1 MFEILATKNDAGR
14 TLFKLL
20 SKYLNNISKSK
31 LEKIFRKRDIK
42 VNNLRISDKSLKINQ
57 GDKIVVYGVYDAQKD
72 VEIPKINVN
81 LDILYEDQNILIV
94 DKKNNI
100 PVHGKND
107 SLDNVVL
114 TYLKYTKVD
123 SFKPSHVGRLDKET
137 SGLIVYAKN
146 YKTLVELN
154 ANTAYFKKKYIFKS
168 DLILLENSRLDIEI
182 YLYKDELNRKMKF
195 SKEKVPNAK
204 LARTLFYLDKKDKI
218 AELLTGRKH
227 QIRATLSYL
236 KKPIYGD
243 KKYGGKKEK
252 RLMLHAFYIQFNNLK
267 DELKYLNK
275 QEFWTKKPKW

>member
-1 MFEILATKNDAGR
+1 MRLYNVWNFSNKKWSGR

-100 PVHGKND
+100 PVHGEND

-123 SFKPSHVGRLDKET
+123 SFK
-137 SGLIVYAKN
+137 
-146 YKTLVELN
+146 
-154 ANTAYFKKKYIFKS
+154 
-168 DLILLENSRLDIEI
+168 
-182 YLYKDELNRKMKF
+182 
-195 SKEKVPNAK
+195 
-204 LARTLFYLDKKDKI
+204 
-218 AELLTGRKH
+218 
-227 QIRATLSYL
+227 
-236 KKPIYGD
+236 
-243 KKYGGKKEK
+243 
-252 RLMLHAFYIQFNNLK
+252 
-267 DELKYLNK
+267 
-275 QEFWTKKPKW
+275 